1 MALTWPS
8 FSEERIIGVLESGD
22 MRFAATRI
30 WRPRDLREVKVSI
43 DTENDMPTANEP
55 LARSSWQDVQSA
67 RLMPG
72 KMPAK
77 KNDDSCKACPMDQ
90 FCAMNPEFAVT
101 KQMDELVLCHR
112 PIRKGEALH
121 RVGDAFKNLYAVRK
135 GSFKKVSL
143 LSDGREQVTGFY
155 LAGEL
160 LGLDGISSGQYASDA
175 IALEDS
181 TVCIMPFELLE
192 LLSREVKTMS
202 HHVYRMLS
210 AEVVRDSNLMV
221 LLGTMTADERVATF
235 LLDLSHRLEDRA
247 SSSTELMLRMTR
259 EETGSFLG
267 IKLETVS
274 RTLSRFQKEGLI
286 EVHGREVRIVN
297 LDGLRAAGH
306 VR

>member
-1 MALTWPS
+1 LRRRDSAA
-8 FSEERIIGVLESGD
+8 SE
-22 MRFAATRI
+22 
-30 WRPRDLREVKVSI
+30 LREVKVSF

-55 LARSSWQDVQSA
+55 LARSSWQDVRSA
-67 RLMPG
+67 RLMAG
-72 KMPAK
+72 TMPATT
-77 KNDDSCKACPMDQ
+77 NDDPCKTCAIHQ
-90 FCAMNPEFAVT
+90 FCAMNPEEFAYA

-121 RVGDAFKNLYAVRK
+121 HVGDAFKNIYAVRK

-192 LLSREVKTMS
+192 LLSREVKTMP

-210 AEVVRDSNLMV
+210 AEVVRDNNLMV

-247 SSSTELMLRMTR
+247 SSSTELVLRMTR

-306 VR
+306 MR